1 MATESRIE
9 KLLKK
14 SDASIP
20 RGTVY
25 LVEDRCKGCGLCI
38 EFCPK
43 DVLVMSEKFNKKG
56 YHPPELVEEEP
67 LKVCINCGFCER
79 ICPEFAIFVK
89 EKKEED

>member
-9 KLLKK
+9 KLLKE
-14 SDASIP
+14 SNATIP

-25 LVEDRCKGCGLCI
+25 LVEDRCKGCGLCV

-43 DVLVMSEKFNKKG
+43 DVLVMSDRFNKKG
-56 YHPPELVEEEP
+56 YHPPELMEEPP
-67 LKVCINCGFCER
+67 LKVCIDCGFCER

-89 EKKEED
+89 KKEE